1 MPEEEDMNYSKQR
14 EAMMNI
20 LRNTRSHPTAQEIY
34 AEMRKTDPKISLGTI
49 YRNLALL
56 TKTGSVMRIDTIHE
70 SVHYDAHTDPHYH
83 FICSGC
89 KRVYD
94 LDMEPLELDA
104 AVEENFDC
112 TVTGHSLIFYGVCGS
127 CKNK

>member
-83 FICSGC
+83 FICSEC

>member
-34 AEMRKTDPKISLGTI
+34 AEMRKTDPKISLGTV

>member
-34 AEMRKTDPKISLGTI
+34 AEMRKTDPKISLGTV

-70 SVHYDAHTDPHYH
+70 SVHYDAYTDPHYH
-83 FICSGC
+83 FICSEC